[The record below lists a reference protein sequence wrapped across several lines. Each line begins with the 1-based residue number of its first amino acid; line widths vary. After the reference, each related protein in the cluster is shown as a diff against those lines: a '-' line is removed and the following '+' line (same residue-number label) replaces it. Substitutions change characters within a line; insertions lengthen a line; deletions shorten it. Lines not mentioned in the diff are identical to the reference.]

1 MSSRYRALVALTLA
15 AAACIPA
22 HARLPRHRHSHPRT
36 AEQSAPIATDDL
48 YSRRALRRTRTILE
62 LKLMELKAE
71 HLERVRKALERHM
84 PIDQLL
90 QQ

>member
-1 MSSRYRALVALTLA
+1 MSFRYRALVALTLA
-15 AAACIPA
+15 VAACIPA
-22 HARLPRHRHSHPRT
+22 DARLPRHGHSRLRT
-36 AEQSAPIATDDL
+36 AARATPIAADDL

-62 LKLMELKAE
+62 LKLLELKAE
-71 HLERVRKALERHM
+71 HLERVRKALERHI